1 MKEPK
6 LTPKN
11 VSEILKHER
20 NQELCLSRINRYFG
34 QFETREFSES
44 TYKKRYKP
52 EEHRPKGSTGSFF
65 EKYSEKS
72 DRECF
77 DGNDVSAAICL
88 SIRGEGRWV
97 ASLLNESIDL
107 SCFSGLP
114 YEKCISDVSED
125 FFDDQRISQVLKQL
139 LGINKIGLVVAS
151 KLLASKRPYLFPIFD
166 SDVSKFFGVPN
177 NRNKA
182 IPTYLEWCKSWK
194 EVVSDPE
201 VKKELENIRNNS
213 SVQPNEQISS
223 LRILDVIFWLDG
235 KIKDANGEPEV
246 LRTTL

>member
-1 MKEPK
+1 MFE
-6 LTPKN
+6 LTPEAIKT
-11 VSEILKHER
+11 ILKN
-20 NQELCLSRINRYFG
+20 NQELCVNRINMYFG
-34 QFETREFSES
+34 PFETRRYSES

-107 SCFSGLP
+107 SCFSGVP

-125 FFDDQRISQVLKQL
+125 FFDDKGISQVLKQL

-213 SVQPNEQISS
+213 SIQPNEQISS
-223 LRILDVIFWLDG
+223 LRILDVIFWLEAQEEDIE
-235 KIKDANGEPEV
+235 KRLN
-246 LRTTL
+246 L

>member
-1 MKEPK
+1 MFE
-6 LTPKN
+6 LTPEAIKT
-11 VSEILKHER
+11 ILKN
-20 NQELCLSRINRYFG
+20 NQELCVNRINMYFG
-34 QFETREFSES
+34 PFETRRYSES

-107 SCFSGLP
+107 SCFSGVP

-125 FFDDQRISQVLKQL
+125 FFDDKGISQVLKQL

-213 SVQPNEQISS
+213 SIQPNEQISS

-235 KIKDANGEPEV
+235 KIKGERK
-246 LRTTL
+246 LDL

>member
-1 MKEPK
+1 MFE
-6 LTPKN
+6 LTPEAIKT
-11 VSEILKHER
+11 ILKN
-20 NQELCLSRINRYFG
+20 NQELCVNRINMYFG
-34 QFETREFSES
+34 PFETRRYSES

-107 SCFSGLP
+107 SCFSGVP

-125 FFDDQRISQVLKQL
+125 FFDEKGISQVLKQL

-235 KIKDANGEPEV
+235 KIKGESK
-246 LRTTL
+246 LDL

>member
-6 LTPKN
+6 LTPEK
-11 VSEILKHER
+11 VSEILKSKHTSCV
-20 NQELCLSRINRYFG
+20 NRINQYFG
-34 QFETREFSES
+34 PFETRIDSK
-44 TYKKRYKP
+44 TKD
-52 EEHRPKGSTGSFF
+52 GWTGSFF
-65 EKYSEKS
+65 EECSENA
-72 DRECF
+72 DQEYF

-88 SIRGEGRWV
+88 SIRGEGGWV

-114 YEKCISDVSED
+114 YETCISDVSTN
-125 FFDDQRISQVLKQL
+125 FFDKEGIGQVLKQL

-151 KLLASKRPYLFPIFD
+151 KLLASKRPHLFPIFD
-166 SDVSKFFGVPN
+166 SDVSKFFDVPMP
-177 NRNKA
+177 NKTNKEK
-182 IPTYLEWCKSWK
+182 ILSTYLEWCKSWK
-194 EVVSDPE
+194 KVVSDPE
-201 VKKELENIRNNS
+201 VKKELENIRKEIS
-213 SVQPNEQISS
+213 IQPNDQISS

>member
-1 MKEPK
+1 MFE
-6 LTPKN
+6 LTPEAIKT
-11 VSEILKHER
+11 ILKN
-20 NQELCLSRINRYFG
+20 NQELCVNRINMYFG
-34 QFETREFSES
+34 PFETRRYSES

-77 DGNDVSAAICL
+77 DGNDVSAAISL
-88 SIRGEGRWV
+88 SIRGERNWV
-97 ASLLNESIDL
+97 ASLLNENIDL
-107 SCFSGLP
+107 SCFSNLP
-114 YEKCISDVSED
+114 YGTCISDVPKD
-125 FFDDQRISQVLKQL
+125 FFDESGISKVLMQL
-139 LGINKIGLVVAS
+139 LGINGIGLVIAS
-151 KLLASKRPYLFPIFD
+151 KLLASKRPHLFPIFD
-166 SDVSKFFGVPN
+166 GDVSKFFGVQIPKKT
-177 NRNKA
+177 NKEKA
-182 IPTYLEWCKSWK
+182 ETYLKWCKSWK

>member
-1 MKEPK
+1 MFE
-6 LTPKN
+6 LTPEAIKT
-11 VSEILKHER
+11 ILKN
-20 NQELCLSRINRYFG
+20 NQELCVNRINMYFG
-34 QFETREFSES
+34 PFETRRYSES

-88 SIRGEGRWV
+88 SIRGEGSWV

-107 SCFSGLP
+107 SCFSGVP

-125 FFDDQRISQVLKQL
+125 FFDEKGISQVLKQL

-235 KIKDANGEPEV
+235 KIKGESK
-246 LRTTL
+246 LDL

>member
-1 MKEPK
+1 MFE
-6 LTPKN
+6 LTPEAIKT
-11 VSEILKHER
+11 ILKN
-20 NQELCLSRINRYFG
+20 NQELCVNRINMYFG
-34 QFETREFSES
+34 PFETRRYSES

-107 SCFSGLP
+107 SCFSGVP

-125 FFDDQRISQVLKQL
+125 FFDDKGISQVLKQL

-235 KIKDANGEPEV
+235 KIKGERK
-246 LRTTL
+246 LDL